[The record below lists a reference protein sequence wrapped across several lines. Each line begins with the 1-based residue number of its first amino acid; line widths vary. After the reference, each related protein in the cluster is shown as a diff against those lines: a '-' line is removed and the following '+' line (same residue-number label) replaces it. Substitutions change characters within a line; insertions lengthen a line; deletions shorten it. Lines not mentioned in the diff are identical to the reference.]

1 MNQMNL
7 KMQVFE
13 DGLSVKEL
21 KDLLKSERDEN
32 IIHIGTPA
40 TKPVKV
46 VMCPTVRDSDGQDIE
61 NTTGMSLILSTDE
74 VLQKKSGLFKKAS
87 FSKWF
92 NSTKLIDIFEEWLDG
107 DTVVAEIPDDYWTAE
122 SITKLLE
129 KAFEAG
135 YISQQEMKS

>member
-1 MNQMNL
+1 MNL

-13 DGLSVKEL
+13 NGLSVKEL
-21 KDLLKSERDEN
+21 KDLLESERDEN
-32 IIHIGTPA
+32 IIHIGTPV

-46 VMCPTVRDSDGQDIE
+46 VMCPTVLDSDGQVIE
-61 NTTGMSLILSTDE
+61 NTTGRSLILSTDE
-74 VLQKKSGLFKKAS
+74 VLQKKSGLFEKAS

-92 NSTKLIDIFEEWLDG
+92 NSTKLIDIFEEWLDE
-107 DTVVAEIPDDYWTAE
+107 DTVVAGISDDYWTAE

-135 YISQQEMKS
+135 YTSQQEIRS

>member
-1 MNQMNL
+1 MNL

-32 IIHIGTPA
+32 IIHIGTPV

-46 VMCPTVRDSDGQDIE
+46 VMCPTVCDSNRQDIE
-61 NTTGMSLILSTDE
+61 NTTGRSLILSTDE
-74 VLQKKSGLFKKAS
+74 FLQKKSGLFEKAS
-87 FSKWF
+87 FSKWL
-92 NSTKLIDIFEEWLDG
+92 NSTKLIDIFEEWLDE
-107 DTVVAEIPDDYWTAE
+107 DTVVAGISDDYWTAE

-135 YISQQEMKS
+135 YNSQQEIRS

>member
-32 IIHIGTPA
+32 IIHIGTPV

-46 VMCPTVRDSDGQDIE
+46 VMCPTVCDSNGQDIE
-61 NTTGMSLILSTDE
+61 NTTGRSLILSTDE
-74 VLQKKSGLFKKAS
+74 FLQKKSGLFEKAS
-87 FSKWF
+87 FSKWL
-92 NSTKLIDIFEEWLDG
+92 NSTKLIDIFEEWLDE
-107 DTVVAEIPDDYWTAE
+107 DTVVAGISDDYWTAE

-135 YISQQEMKS
+135 YNSQQEIRS

>member
-1 MNQMNL
+1 MNQINL

-13 DGLSVKEL
+13 NGLSVKEL
-21 KDLLKSERDEN
+21 KDLLESELDEN
-32 IIHIGTPA
+32 IIHIGTPV

-46 VMCPTVRDSDGQDIE
+46 VMCPTTRDSDGQDIE
-61 NTTGMSLILSTDE
+61 NTTGRSLILSTDE
-74 VLQKKSGLFKKAS
+74 FLQKKSGLFEKAS

-92 NSTKLIDIFEEWLDG
+92 NSTKLKDIFEEWGED
-107 DTVVAEIPDDYWTAE
+107 DTVVAEMPDDFWTAE